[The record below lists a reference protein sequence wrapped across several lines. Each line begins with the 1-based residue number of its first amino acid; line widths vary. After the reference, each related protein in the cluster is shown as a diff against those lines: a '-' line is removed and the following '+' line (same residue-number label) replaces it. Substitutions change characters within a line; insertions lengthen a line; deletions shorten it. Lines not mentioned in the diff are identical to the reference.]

1 MSLLRRLCAFLPL
14 ASNTSR
20 HLLKND
26 KNKEFQR
33 FSHKA
38 PLSDQ
43 QQYLIVVVVVVVVV
57 VIVVVVVVVIEE
69 EDDNEKRNNS

>member
-57 VIVVVVVVVIEE
+57 IVVVVVVVVEE
-69 EDDNEKRNNS
+69 DDDNEKRNNS